1 MCSQGFATGDLA
13 EDAWAVRHF
22 FHNTSL
28 EMLVAQSFSKN
39 FGLYGER
46 VGVLHV
52 VCRTEMARSKTLSM
66 LSRLS
71 RAEITTAPINGAKI
85 VAKVLGD
92 ADLKQQWEKDLLH
105 MSARMKSM
113 RKRLVDTLL
122 KYQTPG
128 SWDHILT
135 DVSNLRLLEMIHY
148 MKLLTRLKIG
158 MFSMT
163 GLQLNQIQAL
173 KEVYH
178 IYLLPSGRISVTGCS
193 YLTFSYNFVSL
204 MLIST

>member
-1 MCSQGFATGDLA
+1 
-13 EDAWAVRHF
+13 
-22 FHNTSL
+22 
-28 EMLVAQSFSKN
+28 MLVAQSFSKN

-52 VCRTEMARSKTLSM
+52 VCRTEIAKSKTLNM

-71 RAEITTAPINGAKI
+71 RAEITTAPINGARI

-92 ADLKQQWEKDLLH
+92 ADLKQQWQKDLLH
-105 MSARMKSM
+105 MSHRMKSM
-113 RKRLVDTLL
+113 RKRLLDALL

-135 DVSNLRLLEMIHY
+135 DVSNLILRKMIQHT
-148 MKLLTRLKIG
+148 KPLTNSKIG

-163 GLQLNQIQAL
+163 GLQPDQIRQL
-173 KEVYH
+173 KGIYH
-178 IYLLPSGRISVTGCS
+178 IYLLPSGRISITGC
-193 YLTFSYNFVSL
+193 LFSSLPYDCFVL
-204 MLIST
+204 MLISA